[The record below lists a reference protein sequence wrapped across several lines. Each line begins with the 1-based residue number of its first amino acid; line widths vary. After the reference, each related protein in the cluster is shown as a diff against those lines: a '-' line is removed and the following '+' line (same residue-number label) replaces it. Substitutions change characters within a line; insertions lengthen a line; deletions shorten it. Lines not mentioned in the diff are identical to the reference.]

1 VAVVTVRAA
10 RESEYE
16 AIGELTAKAY
26 LDGGFIGPDS
36 FYVAE
41 LTDVA
46 GRAAHS
52 EVLVAADGDTVLG
65 AVAFV
70 PPGSAFGEITEAADE
85 AVFRMLAVTPAA
97 QGRGVG
103 RALVDA
109 CLDRARALGVRTI
122 RLSTQPDMT
131 TAHRMYEKIGF
142 VRTPERDWSPVPDVD
157 LWTYELELA

>member
-1 VAVVTVRAA
+1 VAVVTVRTA
-10 RESEYE
+10 REPEYE
-16 AIGELTAKAY
+16 AVGELTAKAY
-26 LDGGFIGPDS
+26 LDGGFVGPDS

-46 GRAAHS
+46 KRAAHS
-52 EVLVAADGDTVLG
+52 EVLVAVDGDAVLG

-70 PPGSAFGEITEAADE
+70 PPGSAFGEITEADDE
-85 AVFRMLAVTPAA
+85 AVFRMLAVSPAA

-131 TAHRMYEKIGF
+131 AAHRIYEKIGF
-142 VRTPERDWSPVPDVD
+142 VRTPERDWSPVPGVE
-157 LWTYELELA
+157 LWTYALELA